1 MPGFRPLLIGGSVI
15 LTAMIMMLVN
25 MGGLP
30 VYVLWGVVAIGI
42 AIIARGFIHVYLH
55 LSDDLRKD
63 YEKRWGIDGLAC
75 FDAMVH
81 MSVADGQL
89 TRRERATIKDLT
101 RRFFGDTAAN
111 KDIERLAKQVLDKGI
126 RIESVLGRVKDELTA
141 ADKQMIIKASF
152 MILQA
157 DGHADIAEQRL
168 LKRIVTTLEIP
179 PEELIRLT
187 ADFVNL

>member
-1 MPGFRPLLIGGSVI
+1 MPGFRPLLIGGSII
-15 LTAMIMMLVN
+15 LIAMVMMLIDVP
-25 MGGLP
+25 GVP
-30 VYVLWGVVAIGI
+30 DYALWIGI
-42 AIIARGFIHVYLH
+42 ALGVGIIARGFIHLYQH
-55 LSDDLRKD
+55 LTHDLRKD
-63 YEKRWGIDGLAC
+63 YKKRWGVDGLAC

-81 MSVADGQL
+81 MSVADGEL

-101 RRFFGDTAAN
+101 RRFFGDSAAN
-111 KDIERLAKQVLDKGI
+111 KDIDFAAQQILQKGI
-126 RIESVLGRVKDELTA
+126 RIESVLGRVKDDLTL
-141 ADKQMIIKASF
+141 ADKQMIIKAAF

-187 ADFVNL
+187 SDFVNI